1 MDSSY
6 PVFGMGLL
14 SIHLFTRIFLGPLKT
29 MNSMQFHA
37 FCVYKDLIGADKIEK
52 IMKQLWPIKR
62 NAGFVCI
69 MNPY

>member
-52 IMKQLWPIKR
+52 II
-62 NAGFVCI
+62 I
-69 MNPY
+69 